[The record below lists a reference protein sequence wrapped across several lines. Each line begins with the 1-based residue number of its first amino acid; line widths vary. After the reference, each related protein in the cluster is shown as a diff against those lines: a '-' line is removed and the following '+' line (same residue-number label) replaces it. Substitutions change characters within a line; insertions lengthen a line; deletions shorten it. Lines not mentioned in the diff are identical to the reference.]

1 MASEELIQRVSRVY
15 TPRSRERAMAASSS
29 CVRRPVASASHAA
42 AVASVSH
49 PAAGEPEPGPWYAG
63 RLVRLILVLLALFFV
78 LHIALWK
85 VVYDFI
91 LDTDHNR
98 LHDTVQT
105 AWTRLKETVNALD

>member
-1 MASEELIQRVSRVY
+1 
-15 TPRSRERAMAASSS
+15 MAASSS

>member
-1 MASEELIQRVSRVY
+1 MARELSSRGSKY
-15 TPRSRERAMAASSS
+15 GRDARI
-29 CVRRPVASASHAA
+29 
-42 AVASVSH
+42 
-49 PAAGEPEPGPWYAG
+49 PAAREPEPPGPWYAG

>member
-1 MASEELIQRVSRVY
+1 
-15 TPRSRERAMAASSS
+15 MAASSS

-49 PAAGEPEPGPWYAG
+49 PAAGELEPGPWYAG

>member
-1 MASEELIQRVSRVY
+1 MFD
-15 TPRSRERAMAASSS
+15 TPKTCVRAMAASSS

>member
-1 MASEELIQRVSRVY
+1 M
-15 TPRSRERAMAASSS
+15 ASSS

>member
-1 MASEELIQRVSRVY
+1 
-15 TPRSRERAMAASSS
+15 
-29 CVRRPVASASHAA
+29 
-42 AVASVSH
+42 
-49 PAAGEPEPGPWYAG
+49 
-63 RLVRLILVLLALFFV
+63 LVRLILVLLALFFV

>member
-1 MASEELIQRVSRVY
+1 MFTPPVLSAS
-15 TPRSRERAMAASSS
+15 AMSASSS

-49 PAAGEPEPGPWYAG
+49 PAASEPEPPGPWYAG

>member
-1 MASEELIQRVSRVY
+1 M
-15 TPRSRERAMAASSS
+15 
-29 CVRRPVASASHAA
+29 RRPVASASHAV

-49 PAAGEPEPGPWYAG
+49 PAAGEPGPWYAG

-98 LHDTVQT
+98 LHGTVQT

>member
-1 MASEELIQRVSRVY
+1 MPPPRRV
-15 TPRSRERAMAASSS
+15 RAMAASSS

-49 PAAGEPEPGPWYAG
+49 PAAGEPGPWYAG

>member
-1 MASEELIQRVSRVY
+1 MFTPPPRVV
-15 TPRSRERAMAASSS
+15 RAMAASSS

-49 PAAGEPEPGPWYAG
+49 PAAGEPGPWYAG

>member
-1 MASEELIQRVSRVY
+1 MV
-15 TPRSRERAMAASSS
+15 ASSS

>member
-1 MASEELIQRVSRVY
+1 MF
-15 TPRSRERAMAASSS
+15 TPPRSRVRAMAASSS

-42 AVASVSH
+42 DVASVSH
-49 PAAGEPEPGPWYAG
+49 PAAGEPSPWYAG

-105 AWTRLKETVNALD
+105 ALTRLKETVNALD

>member
-1 MASEELIQRVSRVY
+1 
-15 TPRSRERAMAASSS
+15 MAASSS

-78 LHIALWK
+78 LHIVLWK

>member
-1 MASEELIQRVSRVY
+1 
-15 TPRSRERAMAASSS
+15 MAASSS

-49 PAAGEPEPGPWYAG
+49 PAAGEPGPWYAG

-105 AWTRLKETVNALD
+105 ALTRLKETVNALD

>member
-1 MASEELIQRVSRVY
+1 MMRAVIGARLAPRKDEELVPGEIKHGRGAEICS
-15 TPRSRERAMAASSS
+15 P
-29 CVRRPVASASHAA
+29 C
-42 AVASVSH
+42 ASVRH
-49 PAAGEPEPGPWYAG
+49 PGGGEPEKPGPWYAG